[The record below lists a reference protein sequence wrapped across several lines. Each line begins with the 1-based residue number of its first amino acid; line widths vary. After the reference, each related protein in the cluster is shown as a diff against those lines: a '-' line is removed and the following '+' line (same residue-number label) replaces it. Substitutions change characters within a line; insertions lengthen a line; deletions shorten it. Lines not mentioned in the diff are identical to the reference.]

1 MAKFVWRRYEGGE
14 QTHHPRMR
22 LMDCQE
28 FDLGRSQD
36 SDGGNKS
43 KEHEELVNMRLLSSN
58 ITSKRHQCQELLLK
72 RGNLANIIR

>member
-1 MAKFVWRRYEGGE
+1 MAKSVWRRYGGGE
-14 QTHHPRMR
+14 QTHHPRMG

-36 SDGGNKS
+36 PTEANES
-43 KEHEELVNMRLLSSN
+43 KDHEELVNLRLLSPN